1 MTVTIPPEFAD
12 LLARDKRAFANL
24 ALVLQDGTPH
34 VSPIWFDYQDGL
46 FVINTARGRVK
57 DKALHRHSHAAL
69 AIADPADPNRYLL
82 IRGPV
87 VEETEV
93 GAWDQIDDLN
103 LKYNG
108 DRNFTR
114 RPGQVR
120 VTYKIK
126 PEHVFGGT

>member
-1 MTVTIPPEFAD
+1 MAVTIPEEFAD
-12 LLARDKRAFANL
+12 LLRRDKRAFANL
-24 ALVLQDGTPH
+24 ALVLKDGTPQ
-34 VSPIWFDYQDGL
+34 VSPIWFDYKDGL
-46 FVINTARGRVK
+46 IVINTARGRVK
-57 DKALHRHSHAAL
+57 DKALHRHPYTAL
-69 AIADPADPNRYLL
+69 AISAPADPNRYLL

-87 VEETEV
+87 VEETEN
-93 GAWDQIDDLN
+93 GAWEQIDDLN

-108 DRNFTR
+108 NTNFTR